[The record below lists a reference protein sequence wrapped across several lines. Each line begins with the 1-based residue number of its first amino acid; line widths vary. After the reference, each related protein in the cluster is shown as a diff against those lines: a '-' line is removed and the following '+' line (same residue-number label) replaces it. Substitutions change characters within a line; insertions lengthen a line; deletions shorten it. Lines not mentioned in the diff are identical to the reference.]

1 MTLVQDYLNKTVHY
15 KTIYGEKMLL
25 LMQVGAFYEVYGLKD
40 SKTGIISGSEIED
53 FSVSCELSISDKK
66 ICVGKRNVLMAGFR
80 DYMLDKYLKK
90 LQSFG
95 YTTVV
100 YSQDEK
106 AAGTTRSLDGI
117 YSPGTYFTSDTVH
130 LTNNMLCIWMH
141 VYKKTMIIGLSCI
154 DIFTGKSVIFEYE
167 TEYKNYSTSYDELER
182 FVSVYNPVEVVV
194 VHNVEDSYVRN
205 MIQYASFSTDC
216 IHIIPLLGE
225 DSKAIKGQHC
235 EKQIYQVEILQ
246 RFYKEYDDAYFL
258 TYAIATQ
265 SFCYLLDFVYDHN
278 PNLVHKI
285 AWPTFEN
292 HTNRMILGNH
302 SLKQLNMIHSD
313 VSQGKV
319 SSVSHFMN
327 RCVTSMGKRLLH
339 TSLVSPTIDEEYLEM
354 EYNMGE
360 YLVGEEEVTGE
371 IRERMKQVKDIEKL
385 TRKLVLKKITP
396 QDLYYLHET
405 IKSIANLYKYCK
417 KDKTL
422 MGYIGNKQL
431 LGVDKTC
438 REINVMLES
447 TLNLSTCRE
456 ISTLDFEDNFIK
468 MGVCAD
474 HDVMVDNCVNAVD
487 LLEQLRKF
495 FHEHVAKYEKKQ
507 KTTEYVKIHKTDKM
521 GYSLIATKR
530 RTELIK
536 TRFKTLASTQPLNVG
551 NGSFEMFKLD
561 LDSISYTKATGTY
574 YTIDSVQIRKAC
586 GDILKTKKIMNEH
599 LCILYR
605 KLLER
610 LLVHVE
616 SMESIISFVS
626 LIDVISCKAYIAK
639 KYNYT
644 RPVLCEADASFFK
657 VEGLRHPLIEHILQ
671 EEIYISNDVHLDE
684 VQRGILL
691 YGTNAVGKSSFIKSI
706 GISIIL
712 AQAGFFVPCK
722 RLAFKPYRHIYTRI
736 LGNDNIF
743 KGLST
748 FEVEMLE
755 LKNILN
761 GSTKDSLILGD
772 ELCSGTETDSAISIF
787 LAGVEELYQKHASF
801 IFATHFHEIV
811 YYEEVRSKER
821 LNLKHMAVAY
831 NKAQDMLVYE
841 RKLQDGPG
849 ESMYGLEVCKSLHLP
864 TVFLERAHEIRNKYT
879 KQKSVL
885 EYKASHFNANKIKG
899 MCERCNTS
907 IGEEVHHLQHQ
918 KVANEDG
925 FIELEGVHKNHPGNL
940 MSVCRKCHDT
950 LHKHKSGHIRQK
962 TSKGYELAEL

>member
-1 MTLVQDYLNKTVHY
+1 MTLVQDYLNKTIHY
-15 KTIYGEKMLL
+15 KKIYGVKTLV
-25 LMQVGAFYEVYGLKD
+25 LMQVGAFYEVYGLKE

-53 FSVSCELSISDKK
+53 FSTSCELSISDKK
-66 ICVGKRNVLMAGFR
+66 ICVGKRNVLMSGFR

-95 YTTVV
+95 YTAVV

-130 LTNNMLCIWMH
+130 LTNNIVCIWMH
-141 VYKKTMIIGLSCI
+141 MYKTTMVIGLSCI
-154 DIFTGKSVIFEYE
+154 DIFTGKSVIFEYD

-182 FVSVYNPVEVVV
+182 FISVYNPVEVIV
-194 VHNVEDSYVRN
+194 VHNVEESYVKN

-216 IHIIPLLGE
+216 IHVVSLLGE
-225 DSKAIKGQHC
+225 DSRAIKGQHC
-235 EKQIYQVEILQ
+235 EKQKYQVSILQ
-246 RFYKEYDDAYFL
+246 RFYKEYDDLYFL
-258 TYAIATQ
+258 TYTIATQ

-285 AWPTFEN
+285 SWPTFEN

-313 VSQGKV
+313 VSHGKV

-327 RCVTSMGKRLLH
+327 KCVTSMGKRLLH
-339 TSLVSPTIDEEYLEM
+339 TSLVSPTIDETYLEM
-354 EYNMGE
+354 EYNIGE
-360 YLVGEEEVTGE
+360 YLVGKEEVNLE
-371 IRERMKQVKDIEKL
+371 IRDRMKQVKDIEKL
-385 TRKLVLKKITP
+385 SRKLVLKKITP
-396 QDLYYLHET
+396 QDLYYLHST
-405 IKSIANLYKYCK
+405 IKYIGVLYKYCK
-417 KDKTL
+417 KDKIL
-422 MGYIGNKQL
+422 MQYIKNKNL
-431 LGVDKTC
+431 VGVDKTC
-438 REINVMLES
+438 IDLNTILES
-447 TLNLSTCRE
+447 TLNLSKCRE
-456 ISTLDFEDNFIK
+456 ICTLDFEDNFIK
-468 MGVCAD
+468 TGVCVE
-474 HDVMVDNCVNAVD
+474 HDLMVDNCDNAVE

-495 FHEHVAKYEKKQ
+495 FHGHVAKYEKKQ

-530 RTELIK
+530 RTELLK
-536 TRFKTLASTQPLNVG
+536 TRFKTLPSRQDIG
-551 NGSFEMFKLD
+551 DNGFELELD
-561 LDSISYTKATGTY
+561 GVSYMKATGSY

-586 GDILKTKKIMNEH
+586 GDILATKKIMNEH
-599 LCILYR
+599 LGILYR

-644 RPVLCEADASFFK
+644 RPVLCKAESSFFK
-657 VEGLRHPLIEHILQ
+657 VDGLRHPLIEHILQ
-671 EEIYISNDVHLDE
+671 DEIYISNDVHLGE
-684 VQRGILL
+684 EQKGILL

-722 RLAFKPYRHIYTRI
+722 RLAFKPYKHIYTRI

-748 FEVEMLE
+748 FAVEMLE
-755 LKNILN
+755 LKNILK

-787 LAGVEELYQKHASF
+787 LAGVEDLYQKDSSF

-811 YYEEVRSKER
+811 HYDEVIMKER
-821 LNLKHMAVAY
+821 LKLKHMAVAY
-831 NKAQDMLVYE
+831 NKAQDMLVYD

-864 TVFLERAHEIRNKYT
+864 TLFFREST
-879 KQKSVL
+879 
-885 EYKASHFNANKIKG
+885 
-899 MCERCNTS
+899 
-907 IGEEVHHLQHQ
+907 
-918 KVANEDG
+918 
-925 FIELEGVHKNHPGNL
+925 
-940 MSVCRKCHDT
+940 
-950 LHKHKSGHIRQK
+950 
-962 TSKGYELAEL
+962 